1 MNVYEATYIRGRDHD
16 DWDKL
21 TVMAYDEADAKNQAQ
36 RKIPGGCRL
45 KKIKLIKTSAETR
58 TNPCNMAQAKISRI
72 EPANPPTWT
81 GSHGLMYAFDVDL
94 SDGTTGTVNC
104 KTPNKWNVGD
114 DVEYTASSTHHGTK
128 LRLDKPGFQQNAGGF
143 KGGGSNDVKG
153 IVASWAVGCAMQAA
167 GDPFQKDYDSIVLQ
181 LARVALSA
189 RKVIKDEVEV

>member
-21 TVMAYDEADAKNQAQ
+21 TVTAYDEADAKNQAQ

-128 LRLDKPGFQQNAGGF
+128 LRLDKPGFFG
-143 KGGGSNDVKG
+143 GGGSKQDPDATKG
-153 IVASWAVGCAMQAA
+153 IIASWAVGVAMQVADRDA
-167 GDPFQKDYDSIVLQ
+167 PNYDVQ
-181 LARVALSA
+181 VMQYARLALEA
-189 RKVIKDEVEV
+189 RNQIKNEVQP

>member
-21 TVMAYDEADAKNQAQ
+21 TVTAYDEADAKNQAQ

-94 SDGTTGTVNC
+94 SDGTTGTVNS

-128 LRLDKPGFQQNAGGF
+128 LRLDKPGFSGGF
-143 KGGGSNDVKG
+143 SGGKQDPDATKG
-153 IVASWAVGCAMQAA
+153 IIASWAVGVAMQVADRDA
-167 GDPFQKDYDSIVLQ
+167 PNYDVQ
-181 LARVALSA
+181 VMQYARLALEA
-189 RKVIKDEVEV
+189 RNQIKNEVQP